1 MDIVSSP
8 AKKLEAAMARL
19 VLRGVFPKKDIA
31 GGLDPPVAA
40 PVDMVIVFIVLD
52 YWCVVRLSLCATNV
66 VLYQDANK
74 LNHCHCQHFFHI
86 IFHLICT
93 RDWCRPTY

>member
-31 GGLDPPVAA
+31 GGLDDPPAAA
-40 PVDMVIVFIVLD
+40 PVAMVIVFILF
-52 YWCVVRLSLCATNV
+52 YWCVGRLSLCATNV
-66 VLYQDANK
+66 VLCQDAIN
-74 LNHCHCQHFFHI
+74 FFI
-86 IFHLICT
+86 IVIVSIFFILFFI
-93 RDWCRPTY
+93 